1 LDSTIGLDTALD
13 QAKQFKK
20 SVEQFD
26 KTAGEWRLRYEGK
39 DSLDESPAHLLN
51 ACMKKLSRILVPMQS
66 TAIGTYGHDPYGYTP
81 QTTMIPALY
90 GVLELASLKKN
101 DEARWMME
109 TKLVRE
115 RNRVTDAL
123 VDAKNLVDE
132 TLKNLG

>member
-1 LDSTIGLDTALD
+1 
-13 QAKQFKK
+13 
-20 SVEQFD
+20 
-26 KTAGEWRLRYEGK
+26 
-39 DSLDESPAHLLN
+39 
-51 ACMKKLSRILVPMQS
+51 
-66 TAIGTYGHDPYGYTP
+66 
-81 QTTMIPALY
+81 MIPALY